1 VSLDWNLSPNIHLG
15 GTAGTSYIQSDD
27 ALRQEKSARAILR
40 ALRDQPGIVLA
51 DEVGM
56 GKTYIALAVVASV
69 LEKRGRKGPPV
80 VVMLPPGLVAKWQRE
95 WQQFQRTC
103 CQPGSLD
110 WVRDEYAY
118 EPIRFLRLVE
128 GDGKA
133 DLVWMTTNCFNRE
146 RRDPWIELAIVR
158 WARESMHLDQE
169 TRRSIYKWAAPLV
182 RKGPRSGL
190 SGDVMRRLLES
201 PHERWREILIH
212 DGVLA
217 ESDEPP
223 LPEVLMKAKVDGSQW
238 AELRD
243 FLRNRVPGRRGRPA
257 DETVAKV
264 GHRLRRLC
272 RDILPELLAQVS
284 WSSPLLVLD
293 EAHHAKNDQ
302 TKLARL
308 FRSQEFFENGG
319 SIRPRLAERFERML
333 FLTATPFQLGHG
345 ELIRMLRSFASIRWR
360 ERAAPSRSRE
370 EFFEEIRTLEAR
382 LSDSR
387 AAARGLDHTW
397 GRLTWDAIDGTP
409 EPNGNNGDERL
420 EAWWRRVEKA
430 PATHLE
436 RDLLEAVRRCRE
448 TRDIAQQDGK
458 RPWAAIRTWV
468 LRNNRPIDLP
478 GPPPGPRR
486 ILKVGRSVA
495 PGYEDPTGLPLAPA
509 TALPFFLAARA
520 QGELAAARDKI
531 AVFAQGL
538 ASSYESFHHTRQLQP
553 GEAVMDSEE
562 EENTSGG
569 DAPVSAASPVSRSPG
584 VPIDWYVEQIRRHV
598 PSRSSAPD
606 ERCRHPKV
614 SCTVAR
620 VVDLWE
626 RGEKI
631 LVFCFYRQT
640 VHALGEHIGDAIE
653 RRTVALVANK
663 LGVGSTDAERWLSRV
678 ERNIARKDSLLRQQ
692 LEDVLTAMVRDARYE
707 TLRAHEPKVIK
718 WLSGYV
724 RSRSFLA
731 RIMPSGRPELLSAFE
746 DGHTNLA
753 TFRRAAE
760 VFREAIKT
768 QTDASGLSFASRVS
782 EFLDFA
788 AELAERASFAARD
801 PDDADEAVD
810 PLTEYF
816 SGVQGSTLSSTD
828 ADGTSTA
835 ITVGGRRRPRISDVV
850 RIAHGETPRNTR
862 ERLMWAFNSP
872 IFPEVLVSSRI
883 LGEGV
888 DLHRFCRHVIHHDLD
903 WNPSILEQRTGRV
916 DRIRCKAERSGRP
929 IEIYQPF
936 LAGGADE
943 KMFRVVKDR
952 ERWFQIVMG
961 QEYRLDEATT
971 ERLAQRVPL
980 PAKLAEELLFRLG
993 PE

>member
-1 VSLDWNLSPNIHLG
+1 M
-15 GTAGTSYIQSDD
+15 
-27 ALRQEKSARAILR
+27 SARAILW

-69 LEKRGRKGPPV
+69 LETRGRKGPPV

-95 WQQFQRTC
+95 WKQFQRTC

-118 EPIRFLRLVE
+118 EPIRFLRLV
-128 GDGKA
+128 GGGGKA

-158 WARESMHLDQE
+158 WARESMRLDEE
-169 TRRSIYKWAAPLV
+169 TKRSIYKWAAPLV

-190 SGDVMRRLLES
+190 SEDVMQRLLES
-201 PHERWREILIH
+201 PHERWREILIRE
-212 DGVLA
+212 GVLA

-223 LPEVLMKAKVDGSQW
+223 LPEVVAKAKVDGSHW
-238 AELRD
+238 ADLRD
-243 FLRNRVPGRRGRPA
+243 FLRNEVPGRRGRPA
-257 DETVAKV
+257 DETVANV
-264 GHRLRRLC
+264 GHRLRQLC
-272 RDILPELLAQVS
+272 REILPELLAQVS

-308 FRSQEFFENGG
+308 FRSQEFVENGG
-319 SIRPRLAERFERML
+319 SIRPRLADRFDRML

-360 ERAAPSRSRE
+360 GGTAPSRSQE
-370 EFFEEIRTLEAR
+370 EFFDDIRTLEVR

-387 AAARGLDHTW
+387 AAARSLDHTW

-409 EPNGNNGDERL
+409 EPNGSGCDESL

-436 RDLLEAVRRCRE
+436 NDLLETVCRCRE
-448 TRDIAQQDGK
+448 TRDTAQEDK
-458 RPWAAIRTWV
+458 NRPWAAIRTWV
-468 LRNNRPIDLP
+468 LRNNRPIYLP

-495 PGYEDPTGLPLAPA
+495 PGHEDPAGLPLAPG

-520 QGELAAARDKI
+520 QGELAAASDEI

-538 ASSYESFHHTRQLQP
+538 ASSYESFHHTRRLQP
-553 GEAVMDSEE
+553 GETVMDSEDA
-562 EENTSGG
+562 ENVSGR
-569 DAPVSAASPVSRSPG
+569 DAPVSARPPVPPSPG
-584 VPIDWYVEQIRRHV
+584 VPVEWYVEQIRRHV
-598 PSRSSAPD
+598 PDRNSAPD
-606 ERCRHPKV
+606 ERYRHPKV
-614 SCTVAR
+614 SCTVDRA
-620 VVDLWE
+620 VDLWA
-626 RGEKI
+626 RGEKV

-640 VHALGEHIGDAIE
+640 VRALGEHIGHAIQ
-653 RRTVALVANK
+653 RRTVELVAKK
-663 LGVGSTDAERWLSRV
+663 LGIGATDAERWLFRA

-692 LEDVLTAMVRDARYE
+692 LEDVLTAMVRDAQYE
-707 TLRAHEPKVIK
+707 TLRTHEPKVIK

-724 RSRSFLA
+724 RSPSFLA
-731 RIMPSGRPELLSAFE
+731 RIMPLDRPELRLAFE
-746 DGHTNLA
+746 EGHTNLA
-753 TFRRAAE
+753 DFRRAAQ
-760 VFREAIKT
+760 VFREAIET
-768 QTDASGLSFASRVS
+768 QTDASGLSFPTRVR

-788 AELAERASFAARD
+788 AELAERTSFATRD
-801 PDDADEAVD
+801 AGDDVDEAVD

-816 SGVQGSTLSSTD
+816 NGVEGNARGRVD
-828 ADGTSTA
+828 ADRADTA
-835 ITVGGRRRPRISDVV
+835 ITVATAEGRRPRISDVV

-916 DRIRCKAERSGRP
+916 DRIRCKAELSGRP

-971 ERLAQRVPL
+971 EKLARRVPL
-980 PAKLAEELLFRLG
+980 PAKLANELLFRLA